1 MRHSISKAVALTLL
15 LAVLSPLNVLASD
28 VKNLEISVVLY
39 RNGDAYVEERWDI
52 DLDDSDAKSEWYVKH
67 KAQSGMRIEDLQVEG
82 YIPGKNGLQKFET
95 LGSWDVDASRDEK
108 AGKCGINNGDEI
120 CWGFGGY
127 GRHQY
132 VVSYILTNLVKSYDT
147 NDGFNHCFVDM
158 NCDIENACVTIW
170 PDDSIN
176 ISEANT
182 RRWAFGHKGRIEFGD
197 SCIVVTPSETIGNGK
212 RIIVMLEFDKG
223 IFEPAVKADTTWE
236 QRKQEALAGS
246 DFADSEEDDWGFW
259 DYVIAAVLVLFCFVF
274 YFLAR
279 YLAGVIIDFFLYILW
294 KTLKLLWWIVSLAPL
309 RLYYRRKRIGIAKGR
324 YCREVN
330 PEWTLVKNRSLVD
343 ELSYIFNMNE
353 EHLLGAIILR
363 LISRGDISIVKENWK
378 GKLTDMMKIERPV
391 KRVSKE
397 LEGDD
402 RICEQVLKVLTQASG
417 SDLVL
422 QPNEFEAWGKSHYG
436 MVKEIVNALEED
448 ADDEYIDKNGADV
461 FGLKAFLEDF
471 SLLNE
476 RGIMEVKLW
485 DNYMIYAHFFG
496 IADKVRAEMKKL
508 NPEYLEMSALAKNLE
523 LADDGFTDVWTDVI
537 YTGTTSSINAHNRSS
552 SSSGFSSWSSS
563 GGGGGCSGGGGG
575 GGR

>member
-95 LGSWDVDASRDEK
+95 LGSWDIDASRDEK
-108 AGKCGINNGDEI
+108 AGKCGINNGEEI
-120 CWGFGGY
+120 CWGFGEY

-223 IFEPAVKADTTWE
+223 IFEPEMKGDKTWA
-236 QRKQEALAGS
+236 QRKQEALDGS
-246 DFADSEEDDWGFW
+246 DYSSDDEDWDFW
-259 DYVIAAVLVLFCFVF
+259 DYVIAVVFVAFCLLAR
-274 YFLAR
+274 FLAGM
-279 YLAGVIIDFFLYILW
+279 LANFLLYVLWGILVA
-294 KTLKLLWWIVSLAPL
+294 LWWIVSLAPL

-324 YCREVN
+324 YYRDVN
-330 PEWTLVKNRSLVD
+330 PEWSLVENRSLINK
-343 ELSYIFNMNE
+343 LSYFFNMNE
-353 EHLLGAIILR
+353 ENLLGAIILR

-378 GKLTDMMKIERPV
+378 GKITDMMKIERPV
-391 KRVSKE
+391 KSVSKE

-402 RICEQVLKVLTQASG
+402 KICERVLRMLTQASG
-417 SDLVL
+417 SDLIL
-422 QPNEFEAWGKSHYG
+422 QPREFEKWGKNHYG
-436 MVKEIVNALEED
+436 MIKEVVDALQVDAED
-448 ADDEYIDKNGADV
+448 DYINKNGADV

-485 DNYMIYAHFFG
+485 DNYMIYAQFFG

-508 NPEYLEMSALAKNLE
+508 NPEYLDMSNLAKNLE
-523 LADDGFTDVWTDVI
+523 LADAGFTDVWTDVI
-537 YTGTTSSINAHNRSS
+537 HTGVTSAIDAHDKKT
-552 SSSGFSSWSSS
+552 SSSGHSSWSSI

>member
-1 MRHSISKAVALTLL
+1 MRYSISKAVALTLL

-95 LGSWDVDASRDEK
+95 LGSWDVDACRDEK

-120 CWGFGGY
+120 CWGFGDY

-182 RRWAFGHKGRIEFGD
+182 RRWAFGHQGRIEFGD

-223 IFEPAVKADTTWE
+223 IFEPEMKGDKTWA
-236 QRKQEALAGS
+236 QRKQEALDGS
-246 DFADSEEDDWGFW
+246 DYSSDDEDWGFW
-259 DYVIAAVLVLFCFVF
+259 DYVIAVVFVAFCLVAR
-274 YFLAR
+274 FLAGM
-279 YLAGVIIDFFLYILW
+279 LANFLLYVLWGILVA
-294 KTLKLLWWIVSLAPL
+294 LWWIVSLAPL

-324 YCREVN
+324 YYRDVN
-330 PEWTLVKNRSLVD
+330 PEWSLVENRSLINK
-343 ELSYIFNMNE
+343 LSYFFNMNE
-353 EHLLGAIILR
+353 ENLLGAIILR
-363 LISRGDISIVKENWK
+363 LISRGDISIVKEKWK
-378 GKLTDMMKIERPV
+378 GKITDMMKIERPV
-391 KRVSKE
+391 KSVSKE

-485 DNYMIYAHFFG
+485 DSYMIYAHFFG

-552 SSSGFSSWSSS
+552 SSSGFSSWSSI

>member
-95 LGSWDVDASRDEK
+95 LGSWDIDASRDEK

-120 CWGFGGY
+120 CWGFGDY

-223 IFEPAVKADTTWE
+223 IFEPAVKADKTWA
-236 QRKQEALAGS
+236 QRKQEALDGS
-246 DFADSEEDDWGFW
+246 DYSSDDEDWDFW
-259 DYVIAAVLVLFCFVF
+259 DYVIAVVFVAFCLVAR
-274 YFLAR
+274 FLAGM
-279 YLAGVIIDFFLYILW
+279 LANFLLYVLWGILVA
-294 KTLKLLWWIVSLAPL
+294 LWWIVSLAPL

-324 YCREVN
+324 YYRDVN
-330 PEWTLVKNRSLVD
+330 PEWSLVENRSLINK
-343 ELSYIFNMNE
+343 LSYFFNMNE
-353 EHLLGAIILR
+353 ENLLGAIILR

-402 RICEQVLKVLTQASG
+402 KICERVLRMLTQASG
-417 SDLVL
+417 SDLIL
-422 QPNEFEAWGKSHYG
+422 QPIEFEKWGKNHYG
-436 MVKEIVNALEED
+436 MIKEVVDALQVDAED
-448 ADDEYIDKNGADV
+448 DYINKNGADV

-485 DNYMIYAHFFG
+485 DNYMIYAQFFG
-496 IADKVRAEMKKL
+496 IADKVRAEMQKL
-508 NPEYLEMSALAKNLE
+508 NPEYLEMSNLAKNLE
-523 LADDGFTDVWTDVI
+523 LADAGFTDVWTDVI
-537 YTGTTSSINAHNRSS
+537 HTGVTNSIDAHDKKT
-552 SSSGFSSWSSS
+552 SSSGHSSWSSS

>member
-95 LGSWDVDASRDEK
+95 LGSWDIDACRDEK

-120 CWGFGGY
+120 CWGFGDY

-182 RRWAFGHKGRIEFGD
+182 RRWAFGHQGRIEFGD

-223 IFEPAVKADTTWE
+223 IFEPEMKGDKTWA
-236 QRKQEALAGS
+236 QRKQEALDGS
-246 DFADSEEDDWGFW
+246 DYSSDDEDWDFW
-259 DYVIAAVLVLFCFVF
+259 DYVIAVVFVAFCLVAR
-274 YFLAR
+274 FLAGM
-279 YLAGVIIDFFLYILW
+279 LANFLLYVLWGILVA
-294 KTLKLLWWIVSLAPL
+294 LWWIVSLAPL

-324 YCREVN
+324 YYRDVN
-330 PEWTLVKNRSLVD
+330 PEWSLVENRSLIN
-343 ELSYIFNMNE
+343 ELSYFFNMNE
-353 EHLLGAIILR
+353 ENLLGAIILR

-391 KRVSKE
+391 KK
-397 LEGDD
+397 
-402 RICEQVLKVLTQASG
+402 ASG
-417 SDLVL
+417 SDLIL
-422 QPNEFEAWGKSHYG
+422 QPREFEKWGKNHYG
-436 MVKEIVNALEED
+436 MIKEVVDALQVDAED
-448 ADDEYIDKNGADV
+448 DYINKNGADV

-485 DNYMIYAHFFG
+485 DNYMIYAQFFG

-508 NPEYLEMSALAKNLE
+508 NPEYLDMSNLAKNLE
-523 LADDGFTDVWTDVI
+523 LADAGFTDVWTDVI
-537 YTGTTSSINAHNRSS
+537 HTGVTSAIDAHDKKT
-552 SSSGFSSWSSS
+552 SSSGHSSWSSI

>member
-1 MRHSISKAVALTLL
+1 
-15 LAVLSPLNVLASD
+15 
-28 VKNLEISVVLY
+28 
-39 RNGDAYVEERWDI
+39 
-52 DLDDSDAKSEWYVKH
+52 
-67 KAQSGMRIEDLQVEG
+67 
-82 YIPGKNGLQKFET
+82 
-95 LGSWDVDASRDEK
+95 
-108 AGKCGINNGDEI
+108 
-120 CWGFGGY
+120 
-127 GRHQY
+127 
-132 VVSYILTNLVKSYDT
+132 
-147 NDGFNHCFVDM
+147 
-158 NCDIENACVTIW
+158 
-170 PDDSIN
+170 
-176 ISEANT
+176 
-182 RRWAFGHKGRIEFGD
+182 
-197 SCIVVTPSETIGNGK
+197 
-212 RIIVMLEFDKG
+212 
-223 IFEPAVKADTTWE
+223 
-236 QRKQEALAGS
+236 
-246 DFADSEEDDWGFW
+246 
-259 DYVIAAVLVLFCFVF
+259 
-274 YFLAR
+274 
-279 YLAGVIIDFFLYILW
+279 
-294 KTLKLLWWIVSLAPL
+294 
-309 RLYYRRKRIGIAKGR
+309 
-324 YCREVN
+324 
-330 PEWTLVKNRSLVD
+330 
-343 ELSYIFNMNE
+343 
-353 EHLLGAIILR
+353 
-363 LISRGDISIVKENWK
+363 
-378 GKLTDMMKIERPV
+378 
-391 KRVSKE
+391 SKE

-485 DNYMIYAHFFG
+485 DSYMIYAHFFG

>member
-15 LAVLSPLNVLASD
+15 LAVLLPLNALASD

-95 LGSWDVDASRDEK
+95 LGSWDIDASRDEK

-120 CWGFGGY
+120 CWGFGDY

-223 IFEPAVKADTTWE
+223 IFELEMKGDKTWA
-236 QRKQEALAGS
+236 QRKQEALDGS
-246 DFADSEEDDWGFW
+246 DYSSDDEDWDFL
-259 DYVIAAVLVLFCFVF
+259 DYVIAVVFVAFCLLAR
-274 YFLAR
+274 FLAGM
-279 YLAGVIIDFFLYILW
+279 LANFLLYVLWGILVA
-294 KTLKLLWWIVSLAPL
+294 LWWIVSLAPL

-324 YCREVN
+324 YYRDVN
-330 PEWTLVKNRSLVD
+330 PEWTLVENRSLINK
-343 ELSYIFNMNE
+343 LSYFFNMNE
-353 EHLLGAIILR
+353 ENLLGAIILR
-363 LISRGDISIVKENWK
+363 LISRGDISIVKEKWK
-378 GKLTDMMKIERPV
+378 GKITDMMKIERPV
-391 KRVSKE
+391 KSVSKE

-402 RICEQVLKVLTQASG
+402 KICERVLRMLTQASG
-417 SDLVL
+417 SDLIL
-422 QPNEFEAWGKSHYG
+422 QPREFEKWGKNHYG
-436 MVKEIVNALEED
+436 MIKEVVDALQVDAED
-448 ADDEYIDKNGADV
+448 DYINKNGADV

-485 DNYMIYAHFFG
+485 DNYMIYAQFFG

-508 NPEYLEMSALAKNLE
+508 NPEYLDMSNLAKNLE
-523 LADDGFTDVWTDVI
+523 LADAGFTDVWTDVI